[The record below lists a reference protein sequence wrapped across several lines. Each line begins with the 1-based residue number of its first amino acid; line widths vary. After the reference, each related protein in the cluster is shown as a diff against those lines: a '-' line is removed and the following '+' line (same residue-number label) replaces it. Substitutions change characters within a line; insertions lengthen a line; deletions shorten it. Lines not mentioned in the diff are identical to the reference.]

1 MTTPKV
7 ATVSI
12 GGDRWYVDPV
22 TGDKVPGVSSIK
34 DTLGKPGLLYGAV
47 KVAATFA
54 VDNVDTVKALA
65 DTDRG
70 AAIDLIKRAHTRA
83 WSGKAD
89 SGTGVHAIVEDLMR
103 KQMPSPQLTGGKAAA
118 SGPIKVSPDQ
128 RKYVVAYAR
137 FVKRY
142 KVKPLYLETTVWS
155 EKHRYAGTFDAIYEM
170 EITVDEAQRMGII
183 KAGVPWDAPRRI
195 TAIVDTKTGASGVW
209 PEVALQQ
216 VAYKNADYMILANG
230 ERVPMPFIDA
240 TFALWLR
247 PEGYAL
253 IPLDSGEAT
262 WKAFLGLRDAYDWSK
277 RTDAVYPALNEDAI
291 KKRWRPS

>member
-7 ATVSI
+7 ATVTI
-12 GGDRWYVDPV
+12 GGDRWYIDPR

-54 VDNVDTVKALA
+54 VDNVDTIKALA

-83 WSGKAD
+83 WTGKAD

-103 KQMPSPQLTGGKAAA
+103 RRLPSPSLTGGGTAGA
-118 SGPIKVSPDQ
+118 GEIRVTPDQ
-128 RKYVVAYAR
+128 RKYVEAFAK
-137 FVKRY
+137 FVGRY
-142 KVKPLYLETTVWS
+142 HAKPLYLETTVWS
-155 EKHRYAGTFDAIYEM
+155 ERYRYAGTFDAIYEM
-170 EITVDEAQRMGII
+170 DLPAE
-183 KAGVPWDAPRRI
+183 DAESLSLPTHI

-216 VAYKNADYMILANG
+216 VAYKNADYMVLGSG
-230 ERVPMPFIDA
+230 ERIPMPHIDA

-253 IPLDSGEAT
+253 IPLDSGEET
-262 WKAFLGLRDAYDWSK
+262 WKAFIGLRDAYEWSK
-277 RTDAVYPALNEDAI
+277 RTDAVRPPLNPGAI